1 VLGNDD
7 NVGISL
13 GLSEGKEEIDG
24 WLLNDGALLVD
35 GDELWLGFEVMVGEE
50 EIDG

>member
-1 VLGNDD
+1 VDGDELWLGFEVM
-7 NVGISL
+7 VG
-13 GLSEGKEEIDG
+13 EEEIDG

-50 EIDG
+50 EIEG